1 MDYTTRMIPARASS
15 PAKPVLMYAVDAP
28 FLVDVGWAVAEDPVP
43 TPAPEPVAVA
53 AGSVDVMTA
62 EVGETVA
69 EAVPCSTS

>member
-1 MDYTTRMIPARASS
+1 
-15 PAKPVLMYAVDAP
+15 MYAVDAP